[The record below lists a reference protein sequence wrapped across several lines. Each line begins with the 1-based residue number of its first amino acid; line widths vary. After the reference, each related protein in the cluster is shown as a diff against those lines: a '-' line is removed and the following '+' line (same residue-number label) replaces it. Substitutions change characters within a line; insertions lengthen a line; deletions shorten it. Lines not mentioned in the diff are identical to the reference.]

1 MKKIFFLIVFTLQ
14 FSLFSFSQSEGMH
27 HYTDAELLKLS
38 TYVKELESKR
48 PADNLPEGE
57 QSDKALITNLF
68 NRIPHDYT
76 NDEIIKIANYIKYLE
91 NPILFAGNS
100 PVDTLTHY
108 TSPEIEKFATYITEL
123 EKRISA
129 SDAVQLD
136 PEEKQKIADLL
147 SAPSKEFKDAEI
159 IVMANYIKNL
169 EKLDSTAT
177 FALVQKQQDSLSVAV
192 VTDSIKEIIGTET
205 ELEKY
210 EKLIFFNFDSSTLKK
225 ESYTALDE
233 AVKILK
239 SSSELSF
246 VIEGHTDNVGSEAYN
261 LALSKRRA
269 ASVRRYFISKG
280 IPASRISSAGYGEV
294 QPIDTNDTEE
304 GRAKN
309 RRVKINAKK

>member
-1 MKKIFFLIVFTLQ
+1 MKKIFFLLVFTLQ
-14 FSLFSFSQSEGMH
+14 FSLFSFSQSDGMH

-48 PADNLPEGE
+48 PVDNLPEAE

-68 NRIPHDYT
+68 NRTPHDYT
-76 NDEIIKIANYIKYLE
+76 NAEIIKIANYIKYIE

-108 TSPEIEKFATYITEL
+108 TDPEVEKFATYIQEL
-123 EKRISA
+123 ETRISA
-129 SDAVQLD
+129 SVAVQLD

-159 IVMANYIKNL
+159 IVLANYIKNL

-177 FALVQKQQDSLSVAV
+177 FALVLAQEDSLAVAV
-192 VTDSIKEIIGTET
+192 VTDSVKEIEGVT

-210 EKLIFFNFDSSTLKK
+210 EKMIFFNFDSSTLKK

-239 SSSELSF
+239 NSAELSF
-246 VIEGHTDNVGSEAYN
+246 VIEGHTDNVGSDAYN
-261 LALSKRRA
+261 MALSKRRA

-280 IPASRISSAGYGEV
+280 IPATRISSAGYGEV
-294 QPIDTNDTEE
+294 QPIDTNATEE

-309 RRVKINAKK
+309 RRVKINVKK